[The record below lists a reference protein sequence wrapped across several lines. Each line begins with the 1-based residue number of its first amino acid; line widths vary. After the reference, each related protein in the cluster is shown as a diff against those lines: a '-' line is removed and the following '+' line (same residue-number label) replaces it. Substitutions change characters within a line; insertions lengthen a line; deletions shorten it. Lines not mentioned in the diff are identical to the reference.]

1 MHRTLALL
9 ALLAAA
15 ANAGK
20 FDQWDTCQ
28 KCIDAGWGWSLKK
41 GKCGAF
47 PNKVCPEDAGGGAAA
62 AAPAYDGTVVELD
75 DKSFDAYVQ
84 REDIVI
90 VEFFAP
96 WCGHCKKLEPIYSAT
111 AKQLVSELPNVR
123 FAKVDSTAD
132 GSADTKAKFGVTGFP
147 MVFVFRAG
155 EKQYKILEQPQE
167 RTVER
172 ISAIVKHEAAQ
183 PPPPPPGAAIF
194 MKFDLEGSSKLMEH
208 KIKSQIAFFYSERD
222 KQSKSWLKELEA
234 TAEGFAGQIIML
246 YVDIDD
252 QQNKPVLG
260 RFGVGA
266 HQIPCLR
273 VAQIYPEERGGGM
286 EIFQPDTAA
295 NPAYQDKKPRT
306 KAAFDAF
313 VTDHLAEGD
322 PLKGGRITVPFLR
335 SEPRPMKSHPHVVDL
350 VGNTYDSYIAQKGR
364 ACLSFFYMPTCPHC
378 GELEP
383 VWEEVATKLA
393 ALNKKRPSGS
403 AEVTMLRMNTV
414 RNDVAHF
421 QIFTG
426 SYPTI
431 YWIPADDKEN
441 VTLLS
446 TGGEFSSD
454 EWIWAHLAQEVDWL
468 ANVDPATGTLKDE
481 KEL

>member
-1 MHRTLALL
+1 
-9 ALLAAA
+9 
-15 ANAGK
+15 
-20 FDQWDTCQ
+20 
-28 KCIDAGWGWSLKK
+28 
-41 GKCGAF
+41 
-47 PNKVCPEDAGGGAAA
+47 
-62 AAPAYDGTVVELD
+62 
-75 DKSFDAYVQ
+75 
-84 REDIVI
+84 
-90 VEFFAP
+90 
-96 WCGHCKKLEPIYSAT
+96 
-111 AKQLVSELPNVR
+111 
-123 FAKVDSTAD
+123 
-132 GSADTKAKFGVTGFP
+132 
-147 MVFVFRAG
+147 
-155 EKQYKILEQPQE
+155 
-167 RTVER
+167 
-172 ISAIVKHEAAQ
+172 
-183 PPPPPPGAAIF
+183 
-194 MKFDLEGSSKLMEH
+194 
-208 KIKSQIAFFYSERD
+208 
-222 KQSKSWLKELEA
+222 
-234 TAEGFAGQIIML
+234 
-246 YVDIDD
+246 
-252 QQNKPVLG
+252 
-260 RFGVGA
+260 
-266 HQIPCLR
+266 
-273 VAQIYPEERGGGM
+273 
-286 EIFQPDTAA
+286 
-295 NPAYQDKKPRT
+295 
-306 KAAFDAF
+306 
-313 VTDHLAEGD
+313 
-322 PLKGGRITVPFLR
+322 
-335 SEPRPMKSHPHVVDL
+335 MKSHPHVVDL